1 MRIRIDFQLNR
12 QFGVV
17 ERIIFRLVLNGFTDS
32 RNIAKALPLFDDFVI
47 ANGIKQLVNCQILA
61 VNIEAGKL
69 SLSEPLAAI
78 IDMCLENT
86 YEIDVPAEMEGCIKE
101 DGLMISGIV
110 DEESLSLKQAALFE
124 AVLFELLPGIK
135 LDMYVDSL
143 DFVLYEERGDQ
154 HE

>member
-17 ERIIFRLVLNGFTDS
+17 ERIIFRLILNGFSDS
-32 RNIAKALPLFDDFVI
+32 KEITRALPLFSDSVI
-47 ANGIKQLVNCQILA
+47 ANGIKHLVNRQLLA
-61 VNIEAGKL
+61 ADIEAGKL
-69 SLSEPLAAI
+69 YLSEPLVAI

-86 YEIDVPAEMEGCIKE
+86 YEIHAPAELEKYIRG
-101 DGLMISGIV
+101 DGLMISGIA
-110 DEESLSLKQAALFE
+110 DEASHSLKQAILS
-124 AVLFELLPGIK
+124 ELLPGIK

-143 DFVLYEERGDQ
+143 DFVLCEERGDQ

>member
-17 ERIIFRLVLNGFTDS
+17 ETIIFRLVLNGFSDS
-32 RNIAKALPLFDDFVI
+32 NEIAKTLPLFSDSVI
-47 ANGIKQLVNCQILA
+47 ANGIKHLVNRQILT

-69 SLSEPLAAI
+69 YLSESLVAI

-86 YEIDVPAEMEGCIKE
+86 YEIDVPAELKGYITG
-101 DGLMISGIV
+101 DGLMISGIA
-110 DEESLSLKQAALFE
+110 DEESHSLKQ
-124 AVLFELLPGIK
+124 AVLFELLPGIR
-135 LDMYVDSL
+135 LDMYVDSI
-143 DFVLYEERGDQ
+143 DFVLCEERGDQ

>member
-32 RNIAKALPLFDDFVI
+32 GEIAKALPLFSDSVI
-47 ANGIKQLVNCQILA
+47 ANGIKHLVNRQVLA
-61 VNIEAGKL
+61 ADIEAGKL
-69 SLSEPLAAI
+69 FLSEPLVAI

-86 YEIDVPAEMEGCIKE
+86 YEIDAPAELEGSIKG
-101 DGLMISGIV
+101 DGLMISGIT
-110 DEESLSLKQAALFE
+110 DEESHSLKQ

-143 DFVLYEERGDQ
+143 DFVLCEERGDQ

>member
-1 MRIRIDFQLNR
+1 MRIKIDFQLNR

-32 RNIAKALPLFDDFVI
+32 REIAKALPLFSDSVI
-47 ANGIKQLVNCQILA
+47 ANGIKHLVNRQVLA
-61 VNIEAGKL
+61 ADIKTGKL
-69 SLSEPLAAI
+69 FLSEPLVAI

-86 YEIDVPAEMEGCIKE
+86 YEIDAPPALEGYIKG
-101 DGLMISGIV
+101 DGLMFSGIT
-110 DEESLSLKQAALFE
+110 DEESHFLKQ

-143 DFVLYEERGDQ
+143 DFVLCEERGDQ

>member
-1 MRIRIDFQLNR
+1 MRIKIDFQLNR

-17 ERIIFRLVLNGFTDS
+17 EKTIFRLVLNGFT
-32 RNIAKALPLFDDFVI
+32 NAKEIANALPLFSYSVI
-47 ANGIKQLVNCQILA
+47 ANGIKYLVNRQILA

-69 SLSEPLAAI
+69 SLSEPLVAI

-86 YEIDVPAEMEGCIKE
+86 YEIDIPNELEGYIE
-101 DGLMISGIV
+101 GNGLMISGIT
-110 DEESLSLKQAALFE
+110 DEESHSLKQ

-135 LDMYVDSL
+135 LDMYVDSM
-143 DFVLYEERGDQ
+143 DFVLYEDEERGNL

>member
-17 ERIIFRLVLNGFTDS
+17 ERIIFRLVLNGFSDS
-32 RNIAKALPLFDDFVI
+32 REIAKALPLFSDSVI
-47 ANGIKQLVNCQILA
+47 ANVIKHLVNHQVLA
-61 VNIEAGKL
+61 ADIEAGKL
-69 SLSEPLAAI
+69 SLSEPLVAI

-86 YEIDVPAEMEGCIKE
+86 YEIDVPTELEEYIRG
-101 DGLMISGIV
+101 DGLMISGIA
-110 DEESLSLKQAALFE
+110 DEESHSLKQAI
-124 AVLFELLPGIK
+124 LFELLPGIK

-143 DFVLYEERGDQ
+143 DFVLCEERGDQ

>member
-32 RNIAKALPLFDDFVI
+32 REIAKALPLFSDSVI
-47 ANGIKQLVNCQILA
+47 ANGIKHLVNRQILA
-61 VNIEAGKL
+61 VDIEAGKL
-69 SLSEPLAAI
+69 FLSEPLVAI

-86 YEIDVPAEMEGCIKE
+86 YEIDAHAELEGCIKR
-101 DGLMISGIV
+101 DGLMISGIT
-110 DEESLSLKQAALFE
+110 DEESHSLKQ

-143 DFVLYEERGDQ
+143 DFVLCEERGDQ

>member
-17 ERIIFRLVLNGFTDS
+17 ERLIFRLVLNGFSDS
-32 RNIAKALPLFDDFVI
+32 REIAKALPLLSDSVI
-47 ANGIKQLVNCQILA
+47 ANVIKHLVNRQVLA
-61 VNIEAGKL
+61 ADIEAGKL
-69 SLSEPLAAI
+69 SLSELLVAI

-86 YEIDVPAEMEGCIKE
+86 YEIDVPTELEEYIRG
-101 DGLMISGIV
+101 DGLMISGIA
-110 DEESLSLKQAALFE
+110 DEESHSLKQAI
-124 AVLFELLPGIK
+124 LFELLPGIK

-143 DFVLYEERGDQ
+143 DFVLCEERGDQ

>member
-17 ERIIFRLVLNGFTDS
+17 ERIIFRLILNGFTDS
-32 RNIAKALPLFDDFVI
+32 REIAKALPLFSDSVI
-47 ANGIKQLVNCQILA
+47 ANGIKHLVNRQVLTA
-61 VNIEAGKL
+61 DIEAGKL
-69 SLSEPLAAI
+69 FLSEPLVAI

-86 YEIDVPAEMEGCIKE
+86 YEIDAPVELEGYIKR
-101 DGLMISGIV
+101 DGLMISGIA
-110 DEESLSLKQAALFE
+110 DEESHSLKQ
-124 AVLFELLPGIK
+124 AVLFELLPSIK

-143 DFVLYEERGDQ
+143 DFVLCEERGDQ

>member
-17 ERIIFRLVLNGFTDS
+17 ERMVFRLVLNGFTDS
-32 RNIAKALPLFDDFVI
+32 KEIATALPLFSDSVI
-47 ANGIKQLVNCQILA
+47 ANGIKHLVNHQVLA
-61 VNIEAGKL
+61 ADIEAGKL
-69 SLSEPLAAI
+69 YLPEPLVAI

-86 YEIDVPAEMEGCIKE
+86 YELDVPVKLEGCIKG
-101 DGLMISGIV
+101 DGLMISSIT
-110 DEESLSLKQAALFE
+110 DEESHSLKQAI
-124 AVLFELLPGIK
+124 LFELLPGIK

-143 DFVLYEERGDQ
+143 DFVLCEERGDQ